1 MENATQKEPS
11 SEEQRDNNT
20 NNDNDDDAVEMSE
33 DFEGTVMDLPEQE
46 EEEDSSDDDG
56 DNKNDDIADKM
67 GELEKKEHEGLDK
80 NMWAPEDEDN
90 KVVYHITLCII
101 AYVMICVCICNYVCT
116 V

>member
-11 SEEQRDNNT
+11 SEEQRDDNT

-90 KVVYHITLCII
+90 KVTILYILLH
-101 AYVMICVCICNYVCT
+101 YVSLHMS
-116 V
+116 